1 MLLTSALLFNLI
13 TGTVEA
19 SGTLSSISDPFP
31 DNGNT
36 QDASCNNGT
45 YHQTNSNFSNY
56 GTTYWWNVTVNDG
69 TTNTSAT
76 YPFTTIGMPNVTY
89 VDDDFNES
97 TPDWNVINFSVIQ
110 DAVDAVVEGG
120 TVYVYNGTYNEEVTV
135 NKTLDLIGEDKN
147 GTFVNGTDYGFTIT
161 ADWVNLSGF
170 SVYDA
175 LNYPIYLIDSSH
187 CVIFDCDLYDSYE
200 TIVVLE
206 ADTKDCS
213 YNVITECEIFEGDR
227 LVAIWAW
234 GDPLMNVSYNQ
245 IHNNTMHTCNQ
256 FGFEIYYAYNNT
268 IRDNTIIHYPW
279 AEGGGGPRSDNAIY
293 LWGSHYNN
301 IINNE
306 ISNWD
311 ASAIYFE
318 TYADSGGYCNY
329 TVISGND
336 IVNNSVG
343 IEIWAGEN
351 NSFYY
356 NNFNNTHNAFDN
368 STTNNNWS
376 TNWWENY
383 DEPSEGA
390 WDNNT
395 DGYADDPYD
404 IPGIA
409 GAQDPYPLM
418 NPWGTP
424 PKQAPTVITNDSTDF
439 EETNATLHA
448 YLQDD
453 GGETCTVWFEYGNTT
468 DYGIN
473 TSNQTKSTGQT
484 FTANVSKL
492 IRGQLYHFRAYANN
506 TVGSSIG
513 SDKTFLTKPGSP
525 SGLIATASSSSQINL
540 AWAKGNG
547 TNNTY
552 IVRKIGSYPNS
563 RTDGTI
569 VYNSTGTNH
578 SDQGLNSA
586 TTYYYQAW
594 SYSSW
599 NSLHQWSD
607 AYVNDTCTTASNG
620 GEEPPGGSSP
630 PQPPS
635 PEEELTT
642 KERIEELFNI
652 TLLLNFSAYD
662 TDEDGIV
669 DTFSDPNGILEP
681 EHYVI
686 LNDNASFLISVYN
699 DLGKLFILDAEADTI
714 TLVTHTIGAIT
725 ADVKDNKNKTRIV
738 SVTIEK
744 TDWVYIEVTDQYPS
758 YPLLNVQT
766 SDGRNISTDM
776 IWREQDKIFVLDD
789 PEREYQFV
797 YSSKKKGFLFDV
809 LLELTPTSVDV
820 GDNINALITLINVG
834 EPGQVNGSI
843 SFALSGEE
851 VVWQEEENVSVLGQ
865 KAFSKTIATEGLRPG
880 EYTFKIIYNYGDNQT
895 TSAEGSFTVNAYP
908 PSEEIPLWVL
918 IVMAVITV
926 VVVVF
931 LFWYF
936 KIK

>member
-453 GGETCTVWFEYGNTT
+453 GRV
-468 DYGIN
+468 
-473 TSNQTKSTGQT
+473 
-484 FTANVSKL
+484 
-492 IRGQLYHFRAYANN
+492 R
-506 TVGSSIG
+506 
-513 SDKTFLTKPGSP
+513 LT
-525 SGLIATASSSSQINL
+525 
-540 AWAKGNG
+540 
-547 TNNTY
+547 
-552 IVRKIGSYPNS
+552 
-563 RTDGTI
+563 
-569 VYNSTGTNH
+569 
-578 SDQGLNSA
+578 QG
-586 TTYYYQAW
+586 
-594 SYSSW
+594 
-599 NSLHQWSD
+599 
-607 AYVNDTCTTASNG
+607 
-620 GEEPPGGSSP
+620 
-630 PQPPS
+630 
-635 PEEELTT
+635 
-642 KERIEELFNI
+642 
-652 TLLLNFSAYD
+652 
-662 TDEDGIV
+662 
-669 DTFSDPNGILEP
+669 
-681 EHYVI
+681 
-686 LNDNASFLISVYN
+686 
-699 DLGKLFILDAEADTI
+699 
-714 TLVTHTIGAIT
+714 
-725 ADVKDNKNKTRIV
+725 
-738 SVTIEK
+738 
-744 TDWVYIEVTDQYPS
+744 
-758 YPLLNVQT
+758 
-766 SDGRNISTDM
+766 
-776 IWREQDKIFVLDD
+776 
-789 PEREYQFV
+789 
-797 YSSKKKGFLFDV
+797 
-809 LLELTPTSVDV
+809 
-820 GDNINALITLINVG
+820 
-834 EPGQVNGSI
+834 
-843 SFALSGEE
+843 
-851 VVWQEEENVSVLGQ
+851 
-865 KAFSKTIATEGLRPG
+865 
-880 EYTFKIIYNYGDNQT
+880 
-895 TSAEGSFTVNAYP
+895 
-908 PSEEIPLWVL
+908 
-918 IVMAVITV
+918 
-926 VVVVF
+926 
-931 LFWYF
+931 
-936 KIK
+936 